1 MKKENKKVL
10 FSRNRISLTS
20 EDIIS
25 QNAYVY
31 SDVGLPDS
39 LASDD
44 RRYEKRTKTIRE
56 EVTRKC
62 ESPLGFYYFKNEF
75 IEKEVD
81 ESVDNSHVF
90 IYEISLIAKHH
101 TYKLILPR
109 RQGNIGISV
118 DTRPWNIVSGYKS
131 LPDNLIQDLFN
142 ILESIF
148 SELRDDKACVMLYKK
163 YDNKFEKSLEGLGH
177 FKNKLYLSIFGNS
190 KGPIQQ
196 TNSEKI
202 LSHGFDLKTS
212 FRKDKEK

>member
-20 EDIIS
+20 EDTIS
-25 QNAYVY
+25 QDAYVC
-31 SDVGLPDS
+31 SDIGLPNS
-39 LASDD
+39 LSSDD
-44 RRYEKRTKTIRE
+44 GRYEKRTKTIRKK
-56 EVTRKC
+56 VTRKC
-62 ESPLGFYYFKNEF
+62 ESPLGFYYFKDEF

-81 ESVDNSHVF
+81 EPVDNSHVY
-90 IYEISLIAKHH
+90 IYEIYLVSKHH
-101 TYKLILPR
+101 IYKLIIPR
-109 RQGNIGISV
+109 CQGSIRISV

-131 LPDNLIQDLFN
+131 LSDNLIQDLFN

-148 SELRDDKACVMLYKK
+148 FELQNDKAYVAFKNN
-163 YDNKFEKSLEGLGH
+163 NKLEKSSERLGQ